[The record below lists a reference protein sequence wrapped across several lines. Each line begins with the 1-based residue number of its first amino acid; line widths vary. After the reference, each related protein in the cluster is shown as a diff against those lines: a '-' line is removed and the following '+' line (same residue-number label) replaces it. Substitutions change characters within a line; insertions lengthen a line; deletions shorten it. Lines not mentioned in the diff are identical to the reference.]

1 MRIGYQYTV
10 GIHILLMVTFLK
22 EDKITSEKVATSIGC
37 NPVIVRNV
45 FSKLSKAGLL
55 RPGMGKARTELGRP
69 ADRITLYDVFIA
81 TEDAEKVFRMY
92 PVNIRCPVGSKMH
105 DLLSFRFE
113 SAKNAMMAELSKT
126 TIADLASELPSKKNC
141 LPGSMCNWNGSG
153 QQHPIIIDEGG
164 RHRSCTQN
172 TEDKGGHDH

>member
-22 EDKITSEKVATSIGC
+22 EDKVTSEKVATSIGC

-45 FSKLSKAGLL
+45 FLKLSKAGLL

-69 ADRITLYDVFIA
+69 ADRITLYDVFVA
-81 TEDAEKVFRMY
+81 TEDAENVFRMY
-92 PVNIRCPVGSKMH
+92 PVNIRCPVGGKMH

-126 TIADLASELPSKKNC
+126 TIADLASELPPEKNR
-141 LPGSMCNWNGSG
+141 LPGLICNWDSSEQRHPIVIDGSG
-153 QQHPIIIDEGG
+153 HHG
-164 RHRSCTQN
+164 SCTQS
-172 TEDKGGHDH
+172 TKDKGEHNH